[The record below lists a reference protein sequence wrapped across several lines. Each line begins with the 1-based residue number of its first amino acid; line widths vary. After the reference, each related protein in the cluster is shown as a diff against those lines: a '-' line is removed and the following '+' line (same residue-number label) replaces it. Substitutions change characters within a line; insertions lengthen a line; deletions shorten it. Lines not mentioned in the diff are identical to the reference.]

1 MLATGLSL
9 HSPGTTFANDECCVL
24 LKERF
29 DPLVNDT
36 DSMNIHTWFLASF
49 ATYTK
54 YMHFVFPQNQI
65 FDNPDLDG

>member
-36 DSMNIHTWFLASF
+36 DSMNIHGF
-49 ATYTK
+49 
-54 YMHFVFPQNQI
+54 
-65 FDNPDLDG
+65 